1 MNCLAPSL
9 YRFQLLILGYVLNE
23 HTVVIF
29 KDSSVKN
36 SLTWFHFILI
46 ERIFILSWIKKS
58 DRNQMILFCSNKNV
72 ALLLLQMPFLNL

>member
-1 MNCLAPSL
+1 MNYLAPSL
-9 YRFQLLILGYVLNE
+9 YHFQLLILGYVLNE

-58 DRNQMILFCSNKNV
+58 DSNQMILFCSNKKV
-72 ALLLLQMPFLNL
+72 ALLLLQMPFLSL